1 VASLIGSLAGAI
13 EEVVESRVRQI
24 VAVWRRDLDHLGG
37 GAGAGLPRDART
49 GMVIPLPRAQRDFRA
64 RYLRQLLAETPHLPE
79 AARRAGIP
87 YRTLCDNISKLGL
100 NR

>member
-1 VASLIGSLAGAI
+1 VAELIGELAGAI
-13 EEVVESRVRQI
+13 EDVVETRVRQI
-24 VAVWRRDLDHLGG
+24 VDVWRRDLDHLGG
-37 GAGAGLPRDART
+37 NAGGGLPRDGRT
-49 GMVIPLPRAQRDFRA
+49 GSLVPLPRAQRDFRA